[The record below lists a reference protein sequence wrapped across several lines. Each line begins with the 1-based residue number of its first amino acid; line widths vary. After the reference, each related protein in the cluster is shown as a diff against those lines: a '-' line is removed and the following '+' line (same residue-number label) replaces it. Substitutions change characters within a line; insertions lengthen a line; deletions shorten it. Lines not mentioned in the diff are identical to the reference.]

1 MKQIAARV
9 ATDLELNDGW
19 LRQFSNREKAA
30 TQLNSQQTH
39 KEEQYETHILT
50 LEDRLEVEARY
61 FFLFPVDR
69 EPGSRLLLQAMKAIA
84 YSSYGNADC
93 MEEIEL
99 PDPVPGELEILV
111 QIHATSV
118 NPVDWKIRS
127 GSLKLITGNQF
138 PRVPGVDFAGKVVEV
153 GKHAR
158 RFRKGD
164 SVFGMMP
171 VFSTVI
177 GTYAT
182 LAAIPEKFAAAA
194 PANLPLEQCAAI
206 PLVGLTALQSLRDRG
221 GIKEGFRVLIN
232 GASGGV
238 GSFATQIAKIYRA
251 EVTAVTS
258 GKNAEFVR
266 GLGADHIVNYHNQD
280 FTKLGEEFDLVL
292 DCVSNSTFDA
302 CKRILASNGTYITLL
317 PTASVLFHSVM
328 GSVFGG
334 KRCAYAAVSIQSDD
348 LDILRQYA
356 QGKTVEP
363 CVERVLPLSRAREAH
378 ELSETGR
385 VRGKMVLRISD

>member
-1 MKQIAARV
+1 MNCN
-9 ATDLELNDGW
+9 E
-19 LRQFSNREKAA
+19 
-30 TQLNSQQTH
+30 TH
-39 KEEQYETHILT
+39 KEEHHETHILT
-50 LEDRLEVEARY
+50 LDSAKEVEARY
-61 FFLFPVDR
+61 FFLFQVDR
-69 EPGSRLLLQAMKAIA
+69 EPGSGLLLQAMKAIA
-84 YSSYGNADC
+84 YKGYGNADC
-93 MEEIEL
+93 MEEVEL

-111 QIHATSV
+111 KIHATSV

-138 PRVPGVDFAGKVVEV
+138 PRVPGVDFAGKVVDV

-171 VFSTVI
+171 VFSTIV

-182 LAAIPEKFAAAA
+182 LVAIPEKFAAAA

-206 PLVGLTALQSLRDRG
+206 PLAGLTALQSLRDRG
-221 GIKEGFRVLIN
+221 GMKDGFRVLIN

-238 GSFATQIAKIYRA
+238 GCFATQIAKIYRG

-258 GKNAEFVR
+258 GKNADFVR
-266 GLGADHIVNYHNQD
+266 GLGADHIINYHNQD
-280 FTKLGEEFDLVL
+280 FTRIGEEFDLVL

-302 CKRILASNGTYITLL
+302 CKRILAPNGTYVTLL

-334 KRCAYAAVSIQSDD
+334 KRCAYTAVSIQSDD

-356 QGKTVEP
+356 QGKTIEP
-363 CVERVLPLSRAREAH
+363 RVDKLMPLNRAREAH
-378 ELSETGR
+378 ELSESGR
-385 VRGKMVLRISD
+385 VRGKMVLTVSD